1 MEAPGLPRNEDNIQ
15 LFLAGGEESPVD
27 KPAIVK
33 HRLGKLLTSD
43 AEIASICFPTV
54 CPALQTPTSSAS
66 SSALLSLFPSG
77 NPVASLSTAA
87 SPPSATPSPIN
98 NSDRTGLPAAAACTP
113 STCASQSSP
122 HSVVSSLRA
131 SDEADLSP
139 TTANSV
145 LYSPLTSSATA
156 SRTNEPAQ
164 SCMGPYESEHDGVSR
179 RRDAESVEQG
189 FAAEVMGFREKGG
202 TALRAPV
209 DELCKGSAVP
219 GFGSHET
226 EEQGG
231 GQNAEEIKQAIS
243 RGSSKGRNPS
253 LPEEEVMKE
262 SWSLCEAATSRSE
275 HSLGND
281 ATVVDCPKDSQACE
295 LPSIDVSAPRASDS
309 FTESV
314 KQPDPSLTSSASSES
329 PASAASD
336 IALGYDSRLLES
348 DASQGTCETLQES
361 ECLASALSLSSCAV
375 PASDAA
381 SSDVTCSGGKNVEQ
395 LQSSLV
401 VSAPSFS
408 VLPSSTP
415 NASPSAGSPLP
426 EVLSSAP
433 DVPLGPSS
441 VRDLHSH
448 EIQATDR
455 SQRASSGNDSVTI
468 CDDAP
473 NCHRESS
480 TAPERQYGVSDD
492 IDVSAG
498 IHLPVDIPASRW
510 SSFPST
516 GSEAVTPSSLSF
528 PDSAVTT
535 DSVSL
540 PLSPSPSSV
549 LRESK
554 LRLRGAAS
562 PKPPVPAARA
572 MFSFP
577 GSPALRLESLAT
589 PGSRNCEETAFCMQ
603 GDPLVASSAPL
614 DRCGMKA
621 VLTPF
626 SAKEASS
633 PRSATGLGTTR
644 SMSRRG
650 APESR
655 HPLRAES
662 PARDTAGQS
671 GASASMSVKGERIS
685 SRVEKTPLSCS
696 RRPVE
701 GLFPGEDLQA
711 DNRSN
716 EEADEVVRLHRLDVL
731 RHSHDRTTVELY
743 KLEKGR
749 LVEELVRKAKKY
761 PKVPGV
767 YFDRYQQRWCVNWT
781 EGGRRVARYYPVKVH
796 GFHVAYQLAVN
807 CMLSKKP
814 LSATV
819 AAGLAGISLARA
831 GSAPPSPVT
840 STSPRDA
847 HPSRLTPVN
856 SPLHALRNRE
866 AAQRLATAASPGTK
880 AERTSSSRRAAN
892 PRVPRN
898 SEASP
903 HVPPEAVEAMLGRE
917 AHGSL
922 LGVAA
927 NQTGFPG
934 DFGVRTQARPG
945 LTPEALNSSLGA
957 LLLQQQLLL
966 AANAG
971 TSLGAGLPDLCNF
984 TSRDCP
990 DILSMWLHYQQL
1002 ARLQQQHQQL
1012 AAFFSAMPAAFG
1024 VARNPLE
1031 LSGAQKATPSVT
1043 LSQGISLPADPP
1055 AGPDVLSAGSAT
1067 APETGPYVDPSLLGL
1082 KGGEFSAS
1090 ALAALLAAV
1099 PGLQAS
1105 NLGSFLP
1112 SLDVASGTF
1121 SGAPGQPSM
1130 SLESVLLAAARMR
1143 TAADAV
1149 PSAVTSQDGANL
1161 GERASL
1167 AGAGGLA
1174 PQEALQEGVA
1184 SRQEQPESGAVHM
1197 ESAGTPGML
1206 ENSGAIRT
1214 SQTGLSEGAA
1224 SGSSAPASRLESVS
1238 RKVNLAAENVGDEPR
1253 HFESDSMME
1262 STECKRRRRH
1272 SLTSSRVPLTSAL
1285 PDSDMK
1291 EAYEG
1296 FGFVRDETDASV
1308 DGKQHKVTSSA
1319 AQSVQSGEASEALSL
1334 AQDKEPNSGL
1344 YECVS
1349 GGNACEQSGIPTDRE
1364 TWKGSLL
1371 VGEDQV
1377 KGGTDETY
1385 ESMATDTPGQR
1396 GSGTTCLAPHSTEEE
1411 VKGEMGAE
1419 ETLDQPEG
1427 GSAYTTNSARSTKY
1441 VEDPSALRGKMLM
1454 DLTKQCLLP
1463 SKAFGLT
1470 SEQGVLRTTGAG
1482 GESSNDVRNQIET
1495 PEGVGLAEGAS
1506 ALALLATLRGSAQS
1520 ESGLSGEA
1528 LSKPLQV
1535 NSLRRQSRAGAAE
1548 QAIDTGGGAESEQAS
1563 LDALV
1568 PSVYES
1574 EAYDAELD
1582 KLLTSQPAKDLV
1594 REALKMPRV
1603 PGVWFDRAQLR
1614 WACNYKDSSAFALAA
1629 TSSSPA
1635 ERLPGLAKRRA
1646 QYFPVKEHGFLRARL
1661 LAIQTRRR
1669 MESTYRQA
1677 AAAALA
1683 SSLCKHDRTF
1693 LSGKE
1698 RGRFVEAGPG
1708 MAVGRDEDAGESASH
1723 CLRSR
1728 SHGPKGANTKK
1739 RAGDVGAERSPG
1751 VGGRLDR
1758 RHSKKVET
1766 SASWAGSSHQ
1776 PGVFPTAS
1784 RTSVCTTSLEHRH
1797 PGGGC
1802 GAAATD
1808 TAASPDIALSTAL
1821 FGGLHRGTASGVGA
1835 LAGAEVGIEGVG
1847 EQAAALASLLAA
1859 SSSLSDALVAGGV
1872 VGVGT
1877 GLTSDLSCLSE
1888 PTGTSPDT
1896 SAEVGVLHGP
1906 LLPEGVAFPPVSAAQ
1921 GVESIPAALP
1931 KTGETNVECCLTA
1944 TPPCLLSP
1952 SVQSPLLDSSFPPK
1966 VSPVEESASPVPDS
1980 NVHGTQL
1987 LAMQKDAIHYILEDL
2002 RHNCLSVFQTVLP
2015 PALFHAWSVH
2025 LIKHAQRVESAQT
2038 FAEVEPFLG
2047 VFVDC
2052 IRSKKMPSQLSP
2064 SVQLQLVR
2072 LASSLYDVLQT
2083 PESGTA
2089 VVLGQTAEEEASEA
2103 NPELER
2109 EITKG
2114 EDVEATQEAGR
2125 VQGREAGDNGPTSGD
2140 GLESD
2145 VVSYPEEGARGRQG
2159 GGVMSLEPQQVK
2171 EGMLSRERV
2180 NQKQDVSLLNLAL
2193 LSSLGGSLLTMPSSA
2208 LPLPEQDVS
2217 PEAGAHVNDVAAS
2230 VGVIKEVDTEP
2241 HVSSATHGVTPDTDG
2256 VFSSA
2261 FCSFLGR
2268 DGDEQARVSPRSEA
2282 VLGEAT

>member
-1 MEAPGLPRNEDNIQ
+1 MEAPGLPSNEDNIQ
-15 LFLAGGEESPVD
+15 LLPAGGEESPVD

-33 HRLGKLLTSD
+33 HHLGKLLTSD
-43 AEIASICFPTV
+43 SEMTSICFPTV

-66 SSALLSLFPSG
+66 TSALLSLFPSG

-87 SPPSATPSPIN
+87 SPLSATPSPII
-98 NSDRTGLPAAAACTP
+98 NSSRTGLPAAAVCTP

-139 TTANSV
+139 ITANSV
-145 LYSPLTSSATA
+145 LCSPLTSSATA
-156 SRTNEPAQ
+156 SRTHEPAQ
-164 SCMGPYESEHDGVSR
+164 PRMGPSESEHDGVRR
-179 RRDAESVEQG
+179 RRDAESMEQG
-189 FAAEVMGFREKGG
+189 FAAAAMGIPEKGK
-202 TALRAPV
+202 AVLSAPV
-209 DELCKGSAVP
+209 DELCKGSAAP
-219 GFGSHET
+219 GFGSHEA

-231 GQNAEEIKQAIS
+231 GQSAEENKQTIS
-243 RGSSKGRNPS
+243 RGSSDGPSPS
-253 LPEEEVMKE
+253 LPDEEVMKE

-281 ATVVDCPKDSQACE
+281 PTVVNLPKDSQPCE
-295 LPSIDVSAPRASDS
+295 LPSVDVSAARTSDA
-309 FTESV
+309 FVQCV
-314 KQPDPSLTSSASSES
+314 KQPDSSLTSSASSES

-361 ECLASALSLSSCAV
+361 ECLSSALSLSSCTV
-375 PASDAA
+375 PASGAA
-381 SSDVTCSGGKNVEQ
+381 SSGVSGSEGKDVEQ
-395 LQSSLV
+395 HQSSLV

-408 VLPSSTP
+408 VLPSSAP
-415 NASPSAGSPLP
+415 NASPSAGSSPLP
-426 EVLSSAP
+426 EVPSSAL
-433 DVPLGPSS
+433 DVPVGAAS
-441 VRDLHSH
+441 VSGLQSH
-448 EIQATDR
+448 EIQAGDL

-468 CDDAP
+468 CDAAL
-473 NCHRESS
+473 NCHPESS
-480 TAPERQYGVSDD
+480 TAPEREYGVSDD
-492 IDVSAG
+492 TVVSAG
-498 IHLPVDIPASRW
+498 IHLPVDIPALRW
-510 SSFPST
+510 SSFAST
-516 GSEAVTPSSLSF
+516 GNEAVTPSSLSF
-528 PDSAVTT
+528 RDSAVAT
-535 DSVSL
+535 DCVSL
-540 PLSPSPSSV
+540 PLSSSPSSV

-562 PKPPVPAARA
+562 PRPPLPATRA
-572 MFSFP
+572 MFSFR
-577 GSPALRLESLAT
+577 GSPTLDLESLAT
-589 PGSRNCEETAFCMQ
+589 AGSRSGEETAFCMQ

-614 DRCGMKA
+614 DRYGMKR
-621 VLTPF
+621 VLAPV

-633 PRSATGLGTTR
+633 PRSATGLGATR
-644 SMSRRG
+644 SVSRRG

-655 HPLRAES
+655 HPLHAGS
-662 PARDTAGQS
+662 PARETAGQS
-671 GASASMSVKGERIS
+671 AASASMSVEGDRTS
-685 SRVEKTPLSCS
+685 ARLEKTPLSCL
-696 RRPVE
+696 RRSVE
-701 GLFPGEDLQA
+701 GLFPGEDVQA
-711 DNRSN
+711 IDRSN

-840 STSPRDA
+840 SMSPRDG
-847 HPSRLTPVN
+847 HPSRPTPVT

-866 AAQRLATAASPGTK
+866 TAQRLAAAAGPATK

-903 HVPPEAVEAMLGRE
+903 SEPAEAVEAMLGRE
-917 AHGSL
+917 AHMSL

-927 NQTGFPG
+927 NQPGFPG
-934 DFGVRTQARPG
+934 DFGVRAQARPG
-945 LTPEALNSSLGA
+945 VAPEALNSSLGA

-971 TSLGAGLPDLCNF
+971 TSLGAGLPDLGNF

-1024 VARNPLE
+1024 VASNPLE
-1031 LSGAQKATPSVT
+1031 PSGAKKETPSVT

-1055 AGPDVLSAGSAT
+1055 AGPEGLSADSAT

-1082 KGGEFSAS
+1082 KGGEASAS
-1090 ALAALLAAV
+1090 ALAALLAAS

-1112 SLDVASGTF
+1112 SLNVASGTF
-1121 SGAPGQPSM
+1121 SGASGQPSM
-1130 SLESVLLAAARMR
+1130 SLESVLLAAAGMH
-1143 TAADAV
+1143 TAADVVA
-1149 PSAVTSQDGANL
+1149 SAVTSQDGANL
-1161 GERASL
+1161 GERASV
-1167 AGAGGLA
+1167 AGAGGL
-1174 PQEALQEGVA
+1174 PLQEALQEGA
-1184 SRQEQPESGAVHM
+1184 AARQEQSEGGAVHM

-1206 ENSGAIRT
+1206 DNSGAIRT
-1214 SQTGLSEGAA
+1214 SQPGLSEVAA
-1224 SGSSAPASRLESVS
+1224 SGSSAPAPRLGSAS
-1238 RKVNLAAENVGDEPR
+1238 RKVNLAAGNVGDEAS
-1253 HFESDSMME
+1253 HFESESMIE
-1262 STECKRRRRH
+1262 SSECKRRRRH
-1272 SLTSSRVPLTSAL
+1272 SLTSALVPLTSAL
-1285 PDSDMK
+1285 PDNDTQ

-1296 FGFVRDETDASV
+1296 LRFVRVETDASV
-1308 DGKQHKVTSSA
+1308 DGKLPKMTSSA
-1319 AQSVQSGEASEALSL
+1319 AQSVQSEEASEALSL
-1334 AQDKEPNSGL
+1334 AQDGEPNSGF
-1344 YECVS
+1344 YDGCVS
-1349 GGNACEQSGIPTDRE
+1349 GGNAGEQHGILTERGTWEGVRTQGQANATRCRPVRSGGGQKR
-1364 TWKGSLL
+1364 SLL
-1371 VGEDQV
+1371 VGEEQV
-1377 KGGTDETY
+1377 KGGLDAAC
-1385 ESMATDTPGQR
+1385 ESMTTDTPGQR
-1396 GSGTTCLAPHSTEEE
+1396 GSGTTCVEPRNTEEE

-1419 ETLDQPEG
+1419 ETLDQPDG

-1441 VEDPSALRGKMLM
+1441 IEDPSGLRGKMLM
-1454 DLTKQCLLP
+1454 DLTKKCSLP
-1463 SKAFGLT
+1463 SNAFGLP
-1470 SEQGVLRTTGAG
+1470 SEQSVPRTTSAG
-1482 GESSNDVRNQIET
+1482 GGSSSDVRKQMET
-1495 PEGVGLAEGAS
+1495 PEGVGLAEDAS
-1506 ALALLATLRGSAQS
+1506 ALALLDTFRGSVQS
-1520 ESGLSGEA
+1520 EGGLSSEA
-1528 LSKPLQV
+1528 LSKPLQAHL
-1535 NSLRRQSRAGAAE
+1535 LRRRSRVGAAE

-1563 LDALV
+1563 LDARV
-1568 PSVYES
+1568 SSVYES
-1574 EAYDAELD
+1574 EAYDPELD

-1614 WACNYKDSSAFALAA
+1614 WACNYKDSSAFASAA

-1683 SSLCKHDRTF
+1683 SRLCKHDRTF

-1698 RGRFVEAGPG
+1698 RGRIVEADPG
-1708 MAVGRDEDAGESASH
+1708 VAVSKDEDAGESASH

-1728 SHGPKGANTKK
+1728 SLGPKGANAKK
-1739 RAGDVGAERSPG
+1739 RAGDV
-1751 VGGRLDR
+1751 
-1758 RHSKKVET
+1758 
-1766 SASWAGSSHQ
+1766 
-1776 PGVFPTAS
+1776 FPTAS
-1784 RTSVCTTSLEHRH
+1784 LTSVCSTPVEHRH
-1797 PGGGC
+1797 LGGGC
-1802 GAAATD
+1802 GAAAAD
-1808 TAASPDIALSTAL
+1808 TAASPGTALSTAL
-1821 FGGLHRGTASGVGA
+1821 FGGLHCGAASVVGA
-1835 LAGAEVGIEGVG
+1835 LAGAEAGIQGVG

-1859 SSSLSDALVAGGV
+1859 SSTLSDALLAGGV

-1888 PTGTSPDT
+1888 PTGTSPDI

-1906 LLPEGVAFPPVSAAQ
+1906 LLPEGVAFPSVGAAQ
-1921 GVESIPAALP
+1921 GVEPIPAALP
-1931 KTGETNVECCLTA
+1931 KTGEANVEYCITP

-1952 SVQSPLLDSSFPPK
+1952 SVQSPLLDASFPPK
-1966 VSPVEESASPVPDS
+1966 ISPEEESASAVPDP

-2072 LASSLYDVLQT
+2072 LASSLDDVFKK

-2089 VVLGQTAEEEASEA
+2089 VALGQAGEEEASEA
-2103 NPELER
+2103 NLVLER
-2109 EITKG
+2109 EVTEGKV
-2114 EDVEATQEAGR
+2114 VEATPEA
-2125 VQGREAGDNGPTSGD
+2125 VYDQGREAGDNGPTSGD
-2140 GLESD
+2140 GLEND
-2145 VVSYPEEGARGRQG
+2145 VVSHTEEGARGSND

-2171 EGMLSRERV
+2171 ESTLSRESV
-2180 NQKQDVSLLNLAL
+2180 NQKQGVSLLNLAL
-2193 LSSLGGSLLTMPSSA
+2193 LSSLGGAPLTMPSSA
-2208 LPLPEQDVS
+2208 LPFPDPEVS
-2217 PEAGAHVNDVAAS
+2217 PAAGAHANDVAAS
-2230 VGVIKEVDTEP
+2230 VGVVEEVDTEP
-2241 HVSSATHGVTPDTDG
+2241 RVPSATPGTTPDTDG
-2256 VFSSA
+2256 VFPSA
-2261 FCSFLGR
+2261 ICSFFGR
-2268 DGDEQARVSPRSEA
+2268 DGDDQACASPRNEA
-2282 VLGEAT
+2282 VMGEAN